1 MDKNNREADEHN
13 KFQGRIKDI
22 HSDKSNRDSE
32 KNNEE
37 SVKNN
42 RYLDENNK

>member
-1 MDKNNREADEHN
+1 MDKNNKEADEHK

-22 HSDKSNRDSE
+22 HSDKSNRDSD

-37 SVKNN
+37 SDKNN
-42 RYLDENNK
+42 RYPDENSK